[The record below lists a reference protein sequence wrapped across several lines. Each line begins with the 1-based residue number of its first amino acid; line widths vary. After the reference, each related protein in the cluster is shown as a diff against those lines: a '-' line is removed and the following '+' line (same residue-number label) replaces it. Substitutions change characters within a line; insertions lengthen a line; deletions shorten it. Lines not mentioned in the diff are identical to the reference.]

1 MKRILQ
7 LLFWAT
13 LILLMAQFLPGIYN
27 YVTVKASKTPFTLY
41 SSVEQEFVQIQNPDG
56 NLVRCSKSGK
66 VYTEAE
72 FDSVLPFFYLRQ
84 LVTDG
89 RFPKTVQGVEIHPQQ
104 AQKANF
110 MYRYSPGEYYLN
122 PINLYPLFDGMSG
135 RVDLKMPKDFFRT
148 SSSGIEFIEPAGNKT
163 DKTKSKLFT
172 DKMLTAGFVFP
183 AKKVWGNP
191 TPRKEYDEGYFL
203 LDSDNK
209 LFHLKM
215 LKERPYIKQISTP
228 DQVVP
233 AFVSVTEFRNQ
244 ASYAFMAGENNK
256 FYYLQK
262 PGYKWVELP
271 IGNFDYKE
279 DRMLIIGNQLDWTI
293 QVAQGNENKYFAL
306 NASDLKPLDQM
317 TSSESPA
324 TFVLLSKYIFPFRL
338 NLVTPYDEEVK
349 LRFSDFSYQAFIL
362 QFILAL
368 IVFMFIDK
376 RKFRWSTPA
385 TFLFGIFILI
395 PYLAYKNY
403 FTED

>member
-13 LILLMAQFLPGIYN
+13 LILLMAQFLPRMYN

-41 SSVEQEFVQIQNPDG
+41 SSVEQEFVQILNPDG

-89 RFPKTVQGVEIHPQQ
+89 RFPKMVQGVEVNPQQ

-148 SSSGIEFIEPAGNKT
+148 CPSGIEFIEPAGNKT
-163 DKTKSKLFT
+163 DKTKSELFT
-172 DKMLTAGFVFP
+172 EKMLTAGFAFP
-183 AKKVWGNP
+183 ARKVWGNP

-203 LDSDNK
+203 LDQENK

-215 LKERPYIKQISTP
+215 LKERPYIRQIPTP
-228 DQVVP
+228 DNIIP
-233 AFVSVTEFRNQ
+233 AYVSVTEFRNQ
-244 ASYAFMAGENNK
+244 TSYAFMAGENNK
-256 FYYLQK
+256 FYYLMK
-262 PGYKWVELP
+262 PGYKWAELP
-271 IGNFDYKE
+271 VGEFNYKE

-293 QVAQGNENKYFAL
+293 QVAQGNENRYYAV
-306 NASDLKPLDQM
+306 NASDLRL
-317 TSSESPA
+317 TSEMSISGSSGEFA
-324 TFVLLSKYIFPFRL
+324 VLSKYLFPFRL
-338 NLVTPYDEEVK
+338 ELVTPDDEQVK
-349 LRFSDFSYQAFIL
+349 LRFTAFSYQAFIL

-368 IVFMFIDK
+368 IVFVIIDK
-376 RKFRWSTPA
+376 RKFRWSTVA
-385 TFLFGIFILI
+385 SFLFGLYMLI

>member
-148 SSSGIEFIEPAGNKT
+148 SSSGLEFIEPAGNKT

-244 ASYAFMAGENNK
+244 ESYAFMAGENNK
-256 FYYLQK
+256 FYYLKK

>member
-244 ASYAFMAGENNK
+244 ESYAFMAGENNK
-256 FYYLQK
+256 FYYLKK

>member
-148 SSSGIEFIEPAGNKT
+148 SSSGLEFIEPAGNKT

-244 ASYAFMAGENNK
+244 ESYAFMAGENNK
-256 FYYLQK
+256 FYYLKK

-368 IVFMFIDK
+368 IVFRFIDK